1 MDTSQ
6 YSEDAFAL
14 ADRLLA
20 ELPYN
25 PNGQQVMAGAAL
37 ARFCMPV
44 DENTSPAF
52 ILNGYAGTGKTS
64 LVGALTRVLPS
75 IGFSSVLLA
84 PTGRAAKVLAANAGR
99 GASTIHRR
107 IYRHSVHGEVPGM
120 RENRSRDTIFIID
133 EASMIPGPDAS
144 GNDLLGDLIHYVFT
158 GQNCR
163 LLLMGDTAQ
172 LPPVGSDVSP
182 AMNPGA
188 LKSFGLRVSRVTL
201 TAIARQ
207 KAGSG
212 ILLNATM
219 IRKAMASTSPL
230 RPEFLLRG
238 FEDVRMVEP
247 ADVPEELSS
256 AYARYGTGSAVVICR
271 SNRDATAYNAAIR
284 SQVLYYEEE
293 LVQGELLIVAKN
305 NYQWTKK
312 VKGLEFIANGDIL
325 RVERVIEAEERF
337 GYRFADVELSM
348 PDSTRTVSGPDTV
361 IGSAPSMPEPKT
373 FIAKVMTD
381 TLYSDA
387 AALPASDLQRLLQN
401 IGNEFVNDGKTDV
414 SGYNEA
420 VEQYGGALQVK
431 YAYAVTCHKAQ
442 GGQWPVVFVDTG
454 YLPEG
459 ADAAQYYRWLYTAV
473 TRPTRLLCII
483 GSPSD

>member
-1 MDTSQ
+1 MDANQ
-6 YSEDAFAL
+6 YSDDAFTL

-20 ELPYN
+20 ELPYS
-25 PNGQQVMAGAAL
+25 PSGQQVMAGAAL
-37 ARFCMPV
+37 ARFCMSV
-44 DENTSPAF
+44 DENTSPVF

-75 IGFSSVLLA
+75 IGYSSVLLA
-84 PTGRAAKVLAANAGR
+84 PTGRAAKVLSANAGR

-107 IYRHSVHGEVPGM
+107 IYRHSLHGEVPGM
-120 RENRSRDTIFIID
+120 RENRSRDTVFIVD

-144 GNDLLGDLIHYVFT
+144 GNDLLSDLIHYVFT

-182 AMNPGA
+182 AMDPKV

-212 ILLNATM
+212 ILINATL
-219 IRKAMASTSPL
+219 IRKALAANSATQ
-230 RPEFLLRG
+230 PEFLIKG
-238 FEDVRMVEP
+238 FNDVKMVEP
-247 ADVPEELSS
+247 AEVPEELAA
-256 AYARYGTGSAVVICR
+256 AYDRYGTESAVVICR

-284 SQVLYYEEE
+284 DQVFFYEEE
-293 LVQGELLIVAKN
+293 LVPGELLIVAKN
-305 NYQWTKK
+305 NYQWTKN
-312 VKGLEFIANGDIL
+312 VKGMEFIANGDVL
-325 RVERVIEAEERF
+325 MVERVIGTEERF
-337 GYRFADVELSM
+337 GYRFADVELS
-348 PDSTRTVSGPDTV
+348 VPDTV
-361 IGSAPSMPEPKT
+361 KAAEGADSQPQAVPKT
-373 FIAKVMTD
+373 FVAKVMID
-381 TLYSDA
+381 TLYGDA
-387 AALPASDLQRLLQN
+387 AAMPAADLHRLFQN
-401 IGNEFVNDGKTDV
+401 IEQEFVNEEKTDV

-420 VEQYGGALQVK
+420 VKQYGDALQVK

-442 GGQWPVVFVDTG
+442 GGQWPVVFVDCG

-459 ADAAQYYRWLYTAV
+459 ADAAQYFRWLYTAV
-473 TRPTRLLCII
+473 TRPTKMLCII
-483 GSPSD
+483 GSVLD